1 MNNKVRQI
9 AKFIL
14 CTGIV
19 ISAPIIL
26 ASAANF
32 TTVEVEKH
40 LEIAL
45 CEKAAV
51 LDKVSTV
58 CR

>member
-1 MNNKVRQI
+1 MNNKVRQV

-19 ISAPIIL
+19 ISAPII
-26 ASAANF
+26 AAVVVNF
-32 TTVEVEKH
+32 VTAQVEERLQIVS
-40 LEIAL
+40 
-45 CEKAAV
+45 CQKAAQ
-51 LDKVSTV
+51 LDKVIRA